1 MANHRM
7 RLKPDEVDLIL
18 EMRAKEIALNI
29 NENNQMSNVY
39 LDYLKERSIDPED
52 VVSVK
57 HWQSGNGEPRFSIV
71 TKNNNESMSENDRN
85 NFLKSIENVIS
96 NHSLISYP
104 ETPNVKEGEHLLVV
118 NPADI
123 HIGKLAIA
131 KETGEE
137 YNMELAKSRVLEG
150 VRGIINRAS
159 GYRIEKVLFCIGND
173 VLHVDNVFNTTTKGT
188 QQDQDGKWWQ
198 SFELALEVYVAAVDM
213 LLQVAP
219 VDCVHSMSNHDY
231 QSGYH
236 LAHCL
241 KSWYRNNENV
251 TVDAGPSYRKYY
263 RYHNNMIGLE
273 HGDGAKANDLPLLM
287 AQEAPKMWANC
298 EYRTMFLHHVHH
310 KIKTK
315 FQSAKDYIGVTVEY
329 MRSPSGSDSWH
340 ARKGY
345 KGAPKAVEGFLF
357 HKDNGRVASLIHNFN
372 E

>member
-1 MANHRM
+1 MGNHRM
-7 RLKPDEVDLIL
+7 RLNPHEIEIIK
-18 EMRAKEIALNI
+18 EMRAKEIALNL
-29 NENNQMSNVY
+29 NENNQMNSVY
-39 LDYLKERSIDPED
+39 LEYLKERGINPDD
-52 VVSVK
+52 VISVK
-57 HWQSGNGEPRFSIV
+57 HWQAMNGEPRFSIV
-71 TKNNNESMSENDRN
+71 TKEDKAAFTNQDRQE
-85 NFLKSIENVIS
+85 LLDSIDSVICKHKVIDS
-96 NHSLISYP
+96 P
-104 ETPNVKEGEHLLVV
+104 KTPKTIGEHLLVI

-137 YNMELAKSRVLEG
+137 YNMEIAKSRVLEG
-150 VRGIINRAS
+150 IRGILDRCS
-159 GYRIEKVLFCIGND
+159 GYNVEKILFCIGND

-188 QQDQDGKWWQ
+188 PQDQHGKWWQ
-198 SFELALEVYVAAVDM
+198 SFELALEVYVTAVDM
-213 LLQVAP
+213 MLQVAP
-219 VDCVHSMSNHDY
+219 VDCIHSMSNHDY

-241 KSWYRNNENV
+241 KSWYRGNKNV
-251 TVDAGPSYRKYY
+251 TVDEGPSYRKYY
-263 RYHNNMIGLE
+263 KYYNNMIGLE

-287 AQEAPKMWANC
+287 AQEAPKIWAEC
-298 EYRTMFLHHVHH
+298 THRTMFLHHVHH

-329 MRSPSGSDSWH
+329 MRSPSGADSWH

-357 HKDNGRVASLIHNFN
+357 HRYNGRVASLIHNFN

>member
-7 RLKPDEVDLIL
+7 RLTPDEIDIIK
-18 EMRAKEIALNI
+18 EMRAQEIAFNA
-29 NENNQMSNVY
+29 NGNDQVSNVY
-39 LDYLKERSIDPED
+39 LDYLKERSIDPQD
-52 VVSVK
+52 VISVK
-57 HWQSGNGEPRFSIV
+57 HWQSASGEPRFSIV
-71 TKNNNESMSENDRN
+71 TKNDSGIMKDSERAN
-85 NFLKSIENVIS
+85 LLSSIEKVIS
-96 NHSLISYP
+96 NHKISYP
-104 ETPNVKEGEHLLVV
+104 EKVYDKNSQHLLVI

-123 HIGKLAIA
+123 HVGKLAIA

-137 YNMELAKSRVLEG
+137 YNKEIAKQRVLEG
-150 VRGIINRAS
+150 IRGIIDQSS
-159 GYRIEKVLFCIGND
+159 GFTIDKVLFCIGND

-188 QQDQDGKWWQ
+188 QQDQHGKWWQ
-198 SFELALEVYVAAVDM
+198 SFELALEIYVAAVDM

-241 KSWYRNNENV
+241 KSWYKDCKDV
-251 TVDAGPSYRKYY
+251 TVDEGPAYRKYY
-263 RYHNNMIGLE
+263 KYHNNMIGLE
-273 HGDGAKANDLPLLM
+273 HGDGAKAADLPLLM
-287 AQEAPKMWANC
+287 AQEEPSMWADC
-298 EYRTMFLHHVHH
+298 QHRTMFLHHVHH
-310 KIKTK
+310 KIKLK

-329 MRSPSGSDSWH
+329 MRSPSGADSWH

-357 HKDNGRVASLIHNFN
+357 HKDNGRVASLVYNFN